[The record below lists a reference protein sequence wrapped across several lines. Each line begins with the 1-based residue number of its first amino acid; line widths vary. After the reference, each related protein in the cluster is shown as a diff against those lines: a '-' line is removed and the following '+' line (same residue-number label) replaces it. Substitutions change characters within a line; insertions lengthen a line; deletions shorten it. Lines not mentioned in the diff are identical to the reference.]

1 MSKKSFITL
10 AFVAALL
17 AVAFFSFFAARTVN
31 GHHTNYQHG
40 GGNGFHQFLHEKLAL
55 TSVQERQIQTI
66 EDTYDQQRQALEA
79 KLRQANAELATVFQ
93 EERSYT
99 PRVQEKIDTLN
110 HAMGELQKVTLAHIY
125 AMYPHLTQE
134 QQQKLQTYVT
144 HALVQPPE

>member
-17 AVAFFSFFAARTVN
+17 AMAFFSFFAARTVN
-31 GHHTNYQHG
+31 GHPINHQHG
-40 GGNGFHQFLHEKLAL
+40 GGDGFHQFLHEKLAL